1 MGRVKS
7 MTEAAHYGS
16 GAKVAERIERPIAK
30 HTRFSVETL
39 RSIVGAVLL
48 FLAARRV
55 FRALRAGV
63 RS

>member
-7 MTEAAHYGS
+7 MTQAAHYGS

-30 HTRFSVETL
+30 RTRISLETL
-39 RSIVGAVLL
+39 HSIVGAVLL
-48 FLAARRV
+48 FLATRRV
-55 FRALRAGV
+55 FRALRAGL